1 VRKYPAITPAV
12 IDGGHPH
19 QSGTFGDYYFS
30 ITDPI
35 GERNAIFIDGNH
47 LKKRFSQ
54 LASTQIFRIGETGFG
69 TGLTFLIAYAAF
81 LENAPPSARLQWIST
96 ERYPLTKNDLQQA
109 LNALPLSN
117 ELSKLAAM
125 LLVDWPMC
133 IPTCHRRLFHHGRIV
148 LDLHFSD
155 ATHVFED
162 LSGSVDAWCLDG
174 FSPDRNPD
182 LWTDELFRAIAAH
195 SHHDT
200 TVSTFSAARTVRD
213 GLTSHGFRVNKV
225 PGFGGKRDRLEATF
239 SNQHRSNVW
248 APKAHT
254 AAIDRIAIIG
264 GGLSGAWTARA
275 LANRGLHVEVFE
287 QQTLA
292 SGASGNPQGI
302 TYAKLSIE
310 ATPNSLIQLQGLA
323 HLTPWFQHFSE
334 NVWQQTGVLLLAQND
349 KERLHQD
356 KLLGALPNHA
366 SFLASVSRT
375 EASGLAGQPLR
386 TGGLHLIPGGWLNPK
401 RCVETVLE
409 HPLISVKLYHQ
420 IQSVIDND
428 KSIQLKISHS
438 DQSVTNHDFD
448 LIIWANALEAS
459 RFIPM
464 TIPLKP
470 VRGQITHIRNT
481 VDIQMPIC
489 GDAYLAP
496 SWNGVMTCGATYTPN
511 SDDLQACPTD
521 DQLNIAAINN
531 MMDRDRFTN
540 DDILSHRV
548 SIRTATPDYAPVI
561 GQLAEPTI
569 WSHLLDRLRLD
580 ASYQPQMPLP
590 FMRGQYL
597 LGGLGSRGTL
607 TAPIIS
613 EILASQILGEVLP
626 VSETTRHALAPDRF
640 FRRQLIR
647 GLN

>member
-1 VRKYPAITPAV
+1 
-12 IDGGHPH
+12 
-19 QSGTFGDYYFS
+19 
-30 ITDPI
+30 
-35 GERNAIFIDGNH
+35 
-47 LKKRFSQ
+47 
-54 LASTQIFRIGETGFG
+54 
-69 TGLTFLIAYAAF
+69 
-81 LENAPPSARLQWIST
+81 
-96 ERYPLTKNDLQQA
+96 
-109 LNALPLSN
+109 
-117 ELSKLAAM
+117 M
-125 LLVDWPMC
+125 
-133 IPTCHRRLFHHGRIV
+133 
-148 LDLHFSD
+148 
-155 ATHVFED
+155 
-162 LSGSVDAWCLDG
+162 
-174 FSPDRNPD
+174 
-182 LWTDELFRAIAAH
+182 
-195 SHHDT
+195 
-200 TVSTFSAARTVRD
+200 
-213 GLTSHGFRVNKV
+213 
-225 PGFGGKRDRLEATF
+225 
-239 SNQHRSNVW
+239 
-248 APKAHT
+248 
-254 AAIDRIAIIG
+254 
-264 GGLSGAWTARA
+264 
-275 LANRGLHVEVFE
+275 
-287 QQTLA
+287 
-292 SGASGNPQGI
+292 
-302 TYAKLSIE
+302 
-310 ATPNSLIQLQGLA
+310 
-323 HLTPWFQHFSE
+323 
-334 NVWQQTGVLLLAQND
+334 
-349 KERLHQD
+349 
-356 KLLGALPNHA
+356 
-366 SFLASVSRT
+366 
-375 EASGLAGQPLR
+375 
-386 TGGLHLIPGGWLNPK
+386 
-401 RCVETVLE
+401 E
-409 HPLISVKLYHQ
+409 HPLISAKLYHQ

-511 SDDLQACPTD
+511 SDNLQACPTD